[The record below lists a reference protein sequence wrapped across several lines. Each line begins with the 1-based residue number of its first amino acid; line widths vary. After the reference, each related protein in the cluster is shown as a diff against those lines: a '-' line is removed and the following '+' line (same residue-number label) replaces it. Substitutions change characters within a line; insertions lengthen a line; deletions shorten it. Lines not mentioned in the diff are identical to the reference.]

1 MERRG
6 VRHVDIDSLTRDMLP
21 PTDDDVPMT
30 LDWQPLDTKDKLL
43 EYLAEINAARERAR
57 VD

>member
-1 MERRG
+1 
-6 VRHVDIDSLTRDMLP
+6 MLP